1 LSNQRTYDN
10 VTIYCFPKLYPNY
23 FALSTTSFLEP
34 NAMANIR
41 DVAALAQVS
50 PITVSRVLNNPDA
63 VSPATRA
70 RVEAAIEE
78 LGYIPNQIA
87 RSLRS
92 NRTNTLAL
100 VLTDITNPFWTSVA
114 RSVEDAASGQGF
126 NVILCNTDERE
137 DKQAEYLSV
146 LLRKRVDGFLFVPAR
161 SEPDAVESIQRQRV
175 PVVVMD
181 RSVPGAAVD
190 VVRSDSEE
198 GAYALTSHLIGLGH
212 RQIAMLSG
220 PLVVST
226 AQERVDGYRRA
237 LAEAGIPADEHWIR
251 EGEYTVKSGY
261 AVARQLLAGAE
272 LPTALLGANNFI
284 ALGAMRAIREAG
296 LHIPTDIS
304 IVCVDDIPA
313 WLVGEP
319 FLTVAAQSPYDLGRQ
334 ATALLLRQIREPG
347 VHPPQEVLLP
357 TELIVRSSTAAANG
371 NPTE

>member
-1 LSNQRTYDN
+1 
-10 VTIYCFPKLYPNY
+10 
-23 FALSTTSFLEP
+23 
-34 NAMANIR
+34 MANIR

-50 PITVSRVLNNPDA
+50 PITVSRVFNNPER

-70 RVEAAIEE
+70 RVEAAVEE

-126 NVILCNTDERE
+126 NVILCNTDESE
-137 DKQAEYLSV
+137 EKQEKYLSV

-161 SEPDAVESIQRQRV
+161 SEPGAVERIQRQGV

-181 RSVPGAAVD
+181 RRVPGAEVD

-198 GAYALTSHLIGLGH
+198 GAYALTRHLIGQGH
-212 RQIAMLSG
+212 RRIAIICG
-220 PLVVST
+220 PLGVST
-226 AQERVDGYRRA
+226 AQERLDGYRRA
-237 LAEAGIPADEHWIR
+237 LHEAGLAVDERWII
-251 EGEYTVKSGY
+251 EGAYTVASGY
-261 AVARQLLAGAE
+261 AVTTQLLSRE
-272 LPTALLGANNFI
+272 TLPTALLGGNNFI

-296 LHIPTDIS
+296 LAIPEDIS
-304 IVCVDDIPA
+304 VVCIDDIPD

-319 FLTVAAQSPYDLGRQ
+319 FLTVAAQSPYHLGRQ
-334 ATALLLRQIREPG
+334 ATDLLLRQIREPNQ
-347 VHPPQEVLLP
+347 HPAQEILLP
-357 TELIVRSSTAAANG
+357 TELIVRRSTAALNG
-371 NPTE
+371 NHTK

>member
-1 LSNQRTYDN
+1 
-10 VTIYCFPKLYPNY
+10 
-23 FALSTTSFLEP
+23 
-34 NAMANIR
+34 MANIR

-50 PITVSRVLNNPDA
+50 PITVSRVLNNPER

-70 RVEAAIEE
+70 RVKAAVEE

-114 RSVEDAASGQGF
+114 RSVEDAASSQGF

-161 SEPDAVESIQRQRV
+161 SEPGAVKSIQRQQV

-181 RSVPGAAVD
+181 RRVPGAEVD
-190 VVRSDSEE
+190 VVRSDSEA
-198 GAYALTSHLIGLGH
+198 GAYALTRYLIGLGH
-212 RQIAMLSG
+212 RRIAMLSG
-220 PLVVST
+220 PVGVST

-237 LAEAGIPADEHWIR
+237 LAEAGILLDEDWVR
-251 EGEYTVKSGY
+251 EGEFTVESGY
-261 AVARQLLAGAE
+261 DVAGQLLAGAE
-272 LPTALLGANNFI
+272 LPSALLGANNFI

-296 LHIPTDIS
+296 LHIPDDIS
-304 IVCVDDIPA
+304 IACLDDIPA

-334 ATALLLRQIREPG
+334 ATEMLLRQIREPG
-347 VHPPQEVLLP
+347 QHPVQEILLP
-357 TELIVRSSTAAANG
+357 TELIVRRSTAALNG
-371 NPTE
+371 NHGE

>member
-1 LSNQRTYDN
+1 
-10 VTIYCFPKLYPNY
+10 
-23 FALSTTSFLEP
+23 
-34 NAMANIR
+34 MANIR

-50 PITVSRVLNNPDA
+50 PITVSRVLNNPER

-70 RVEAAIEE
+70 RVKAAVEE

-114 RSVEDAASGQGF
+114 RSVEDAASSQGF

-161 SEPDAVESIQRQRV
+161 SEPGAVKSIQRQQV

-181 RSVPGAAVD
+181 RRVPGAEVD
-190 VVRSDSEE
+190 VVRSDSEA
-198 GAYALTSHLIGLGH
+198 GAYALTRYLIGLGH
-212 RQIAMLSG
+212 RRIAMLSG
-220 PLVVST
+220 PVGVST

-237 LAEAGIPADEHWIR
+237 LAEAGILLDEDWVR
-251 EGEYTVKSGY
+251 EGEFTVESGY
-261 AVARQLLAGAE
+261 DVAGQLLAGAE
-272 LPTALLGANNFI
+272 LPSALLGANNFI

-296 LHIPTDIS
+296 LHIPDDIS
-304 IVCVDDIPA
+304 IACLDDIPA

-334 ATALLLRQIREPG
+334 ATEMLLRQIREPG
-347 VHPPQEVLLP
+347 EHPVQEILLP
-357 TELIVRSSTAAANG
+357 TELIVRRSTAALNG
-371 NPTE
+371 NHGE